1 MITEC
6 MKNQI
11 GSPKEY
17 REIYK
22 SVAIKGPSLPQ
33 NFIGFYE
40 PQIGEDIKS
49 EGPEKVTRGGEW
61 ELFKIPH
68 RNFAY
73 IPKSTRCPSILARPR
88 PSSYWQAIGA

>member
-6 MKNQI
+6 MKNQT

-33 NFIGFYE
+33 NFTGFYE

-49 EGPEKVTRGGEW
+49 EGPEKVTRGG
-61 ELFKIPH
+61 
-68 RNFAY
+68 
-73 IPKSTRCPSILARPR
+73 
-88 PSSYWQAIGA
+88 

>member
-1 MITEC
+1 
-6 MKNQI
+6 MKNQT

-33 NFIGFYE
+33 NFTGFYE

-49 EGPEKVTRGGEW
+49 EGPEKVTRGGWMRAIQNSPQEFYLYP
-61 ELFKIPH
+61 EIDPMPL
-68 RNFAY
+68 Y
-73 IPKSTRCPSILARPR
+73 
-88 PSSYWQAIGA
+88 SSSAKTV